1 MRAGGERDRATV
13 GAELEGRNGE
23 LIVDEEAGGVARLGA
38 KRVGVGAADV
48 EGAFDDEGAFAG
60 FLNRSDGQVR
70 QRAGFGGCGDVIGD
84 AFLRAD
90 VEFVGQ
96 AAGRDGGTVEQLRG
110 ECADGERAVV
120 ALNHERAARG
130 FRFSFKQGAARG
142 AADLDVFVDEIT
154 VEEHAEEFG
163 VGDFFAGVV
172 EPRGAEFDA
181 EVLPETGGAS
191 GVSAGRGAV
200 VAFVALAAGGVP
212 AIVDAAAIRGLRRGG
227 LAPAVE
233 ELHLVAAHKV
243 DAGVGAGG
251 EEEIEIEFDVGVIPG
266 GD

>member
-1 MRAGGERDRATV
+1 M
-13 GAELEGRNGE
+13 
-23 LIVDEEAGGVARLGA
+23 
-38 KRVGVGAADV
+38 
-48 EGAFDDEGAFAG
+48 
-60 FLNRSDGQVR
+60 
-70 QRAGFGGCGDVIGD
+70 
-84 AFLRAD
+84 
-90 VEFVGQ
+90 
-96 AAGRDGGTVEQLRG
+96 
-110 ECADGERAVV
+110 
-120 ALNHERAARG
+120 
-130 FRFSFKQGAARG
+130 
-142 AADLDVFVDEIT
+142 DEIT

-163 VGDFFAGVV
+163 VGDFFAGGV